1 MPAHDVL
8 HLALDAAS
16 RPRQVQLLDALG
28 RVVLARPTPPA
39 TLSLPTAALPPG
51 VYLLR
56 VDYATGGPVTRRVV
70 LE

>member
-1 MPAHDVL
+1 
-8 HLALDAAS
+8 
-16 RPRQVQLLDALG
+16 VQLLDALG

-56 VDYATGGPVTRRVV
+56 VDYASGGPVTRRVV